1 MRNIYCRIWKEFSGR
16 VSLEGGVEFFKER
29 KTEMK
34 RHQCVFEEGELHEN
48 SKNAQRELKSTWEA
62 LKNRTES
69 GAKWERETEDK
80 LERDAQEKDQK
91 IRKKGPAIKTAQ
103 EKIRKPAAPKDKN
116 RAGGSDVTGYKSV
129 LGEGFPR
136 ARLHLS

>member
-1 MRNIYCRIWKEFSGR
+1 MFG
-16 VSLEGGVEFFKER
+16 
-29 KTEMK
+29 
-34 RHQCVFEEGELHEN
+34 EEGELHGN
-48 SKNAQRELKSTWEA
+48 SKNAQRELKSTCES

-69 GAKWERETEDK
+69 GAKRERETEDK
-80 LERDAQEKDQK
+80 LEQDAQEKDQK

-103 EKIRKPAAPKDKN
+103 GKIRKPAAPKDKN
-116 RAGGSDVTGYKSV
+116 RARGSDVTGDKSV